1 MLKPPH
7 AFPKNTLAR
16 AKLFGYRVYVLIF
29 FLPSLLLAGA
39 AVCIAS
45 FFDANDNLARRCMKR
60 WAKISLSLALLQV
73 DIAGQERL
81 SSKGAYIFMANH
93 ASFLDILLLLACV
106 PHNFRFIIKKELF
119 TVPLLGTVLRRC
131 GEIPMDRQNPWK
143 ALRSLRQAREL
154 LNQGT
159 SVVVF
164 PEGTRTLDGQI
175 QEFKK
180 ALFVLP
186 IRSRAPVV
194 PVLIEGTFQ
203 ALRRG
208 SILLNPVPLKMTFY
222 DPIQTDSFEVRDRQI
237 LADKLRQI
245 LSKQYRA
252 HAVNLNGETCRREAV
267 DRS

>member
-1 MLKPPH
+1 M
-7 AFPKNTLAR
+7 LAR

-45 FFDANDNLARRCMKR
+45 FFDANRNLARRCMKR

-73 DIAGQERL
+73 DIVGQERL
-81 SSKGAYIFMANH
+81 SSKGTYIFMANH

-119 TVPLLGTVLRRC
+119 TVPLLGAVLRRC
-131 GEIPMDRQNPWK
+131 GEVPMDRQNPWK
-143 ALRSLRQAREL
+143 ALRSLRQAADL
-154 LNQGT
+154 LRQGT

-180 ALFVLP
+180 AVFVLP

-222 DPIQTDSFEVRDRQI
+222 DPIPTNSFEVRDRQI

-245 LSKQYRA
+245 LSKQYGP
-252 HAVNLNGETCRREAV
+252 HAARSNDETCPRQAA